1 MKLLLGRD
9 ERRQTEPCERIPLE
23 DKARE
28 RGGEREENHNVLLLA
43 VPLAGPP
50 IFRIHTTEPT
60 SIPILLSLYFFF
72 AQRAITKM
80 DREEEGRVHL
90 HLLRRA
96 MCIRTGGL
104 ATSPAMKLCA
114 AFAPAV

>member
-28 RGGEREENHNVLLLA
+28 RGEEEREENHNVLLLA

-80 DREEEGRVHL
+80 DREEEGRPSL
-90 HLLRRA
+90 PPRIQACQR
-96 MCIRTGGL
+96 
-104 ATSPAMKLCA
+104 
-114 AFAPAV
+114 

>member
-1 MKLLLGRD
+1 MRKD
-9 ERRQTEPCERIPLE
+9 SIRRQSV
-23 DKARE
+23 RE
-28 RGGEREENHNVLLLA
+28 RGEREENHNVLLLA

-80 DREEEGRVHL
+80 DREQEGRPSLPL
-90 HLLRRA
+90 HAYRHVK
-96 MCIRTGGL
+96 G
-104 ATSPAMKLCA
+104 K
-114 AFAPAV
+114 